1 MAGPAWRLDS
11 SRFPLLLA
19 HVIHGDGRM
28 APELDSVRRVLE
40 ELAITRGPRVV
51 VVDLT
56 YALPDAA
63 RRKLLIDWTKEHW
76 ASIRSELL
84 AVACVAPGAFQR
96 SIITGLLWF
105 IQPPCPIEVY
115 ERRDSA
121 LAWASTVLENNGLL
135 VPSAGGPPSVSIERG

>member
-1 MAGPAWRLDS
+1 MAVPAWRLDS

-19 HVIHGDGRM
+19 YVVNGDGRL
-28 APELDSVRRVLE
+28 APELDSVSRVLD
-40 ELAITRGPRVV
+40 ELAMIRGPRVV

-63 RRKLLIDWTKEHW
+63 RRKLLIDWSKKHW
-76 ASIRSELL
+76 TSIRSELL

-105 IQPPCPIEVY
+105 IQPGCPIELH

-121 LAWASTVLENNGLL
+121 VSWAIGVLESNGLQ
-135 VPSAGGPPSVSIERG
+135 VPSKLAPRSLIERG

>member
-1 MAGPAWRLDS
+1 MAAPAWRLDS

-19 HVIHGDGRM
+19 HVIHGDGRT
-28 APELDSVRRVLE
+28 APELDSVRRVLD
-40 ELAITRGPRVV
+40 ELAMTRGPRVV

-63 RRKLLIDWTKEHW
+63 RRKMLIDWTKANW
-76 ASIRSELL
+76 ASIRGELL
-84 AVACVAPGAFQR
+84 AMACIAPGAFQR

-105 IQPPCPIEVY
+105 IQPGCPIELH

-121 LAWASTVLENNGLL
+121 MSWATSVLENNGLR
-135 VPSAGGPPSVSIERG
+135 VPSAGSSPRLLSERG

>member
-1 MAGPAWRLDS
+1 MASPAWRLDTA
-11 SRFPLLLA
+11 RFPLLIA
-19 HVIHGDGRM
+19 HVINGDGQT
-28 APELDSVRRVLE
+28 APELDSVTRVLD
-40 ELAITRGPRVV
+40 ELAMIRGPRVI

-63 RRKLLIDWTKEHW
+63 RRKLLIDWTKKHW
-76 ASIRSELL
+76 ASIRGELL

-105 IQPPCPIEVY
+105 IHPACPIEVH

-121 LAWASTVLENNGLL
+121 ITWAIGVLESNGLH
-135 VPSAGGPPSVSIERG
+135 VPSMRPPSALRG